1 MGINLERTK
10 IANICDQ
17 VCFFSLCVVALF
29 LPVSKGVIESF
40 SIAEIVFYLIRK
52 FISFEDIV
60 KTPVNLTLFLY
71 LFVCVVSIFMSS
83 NFKISARTFLPK
95 HSRM

>member
-1 MGINLERTK
+1 MIR
-10 IANICDQ
+10 C
-17 VCFFSLCVVALF
+17 VFFFVRCGSF

-40 SIAEIVFYLIRK
+40 SIAAIVFYLIRK